1 MKGFRCVM
9 DIDQMELIRRGV
21 VDLITEGELA
31 DKLRRKKRLRIKLG
45 VDPTTPDLHLGH
57 TVVMQKLRQF
67 QDLGHQVI
75 FLIGDFTAQIGD
87 PSGRNVGRPPLTPAE
102 IAINLKT
109 YISQATKILDPK
121 KVELRY
127 NSEWLGKM
135 TFADVVGLA
144 THYTLARMMERE
156 DFKKRFQ
163 AGDPLSMH
171 ELLYPL
177 MQGYDSVVLE
187 ADVEL
192 GGTDQIFN
200 LLVGRELQ
208 RAYNQEPQVVLTMP
222 LLVGTDGVQKMS
234 KSYGN
239 YIGISEPA
247 NEIFGKVM
255 SISDDLMW
263 MYYELLSR
271 KSMDEIS
278 KLKEDVA
285 IGKVHPKSAK
295 ERLAEELV
303 ARFHSDSDANKAKE
317 HFDNVFTK
325 RNLPQE
331 IEEKR
336 IDTNL
341 GQISLVQALSMAE
354 IAASKSEIKRV
365 IQQGGLVV
373 NGEKVTDIDARI
385 STAETYDVK
394 FGKRKFVKLSFRK
407 I

>member
-1 MKGFRCVM
+1 
-9 DIDQMELIRRGV
+9 MEPGSQLDLIKRGAV
-21 VDLITEGELA
+21 ELITEEELV

-67 QDLGHQVI
+67 QDLGHHVT

-87 PSGRNVGRPPLTPAE
+87 PSGRNVGRPPLTAAE
-102 IAINLKT
+102 IAVNLKT
-109 YISQATKILDPK
+109 YINQASKILDPK

-135 TFADVVGLA
+135 NFADVVGLA

-239 YIGISEPA
+239 YIGIAEPA

-271 KSMDEIS
+271 KGMDEIS

-285 IGKVHPKSAK
+285 IGRIHPKAAK
-295 ERLAEELV
+295 EALAQEFVE
-303 ARFHSDSDANKAKE
+303 RFHSQADAKKAKE
-317 HFDNVFTK
+317 HFDHVFAK

-341 GQISLVQALSMAE
+341 GEISLVQALSMAE

-365 IQQGGLVV
+365 IQQGGLSV
-373 NGEKVTDIDARI
+373 NGEKVTDIDAKI
-385 STAETYDVK
+385 STAETYNVK
-394 FGKRKFVKLSFRK
+394 FGKRKFVRLSFRK
-407 I
+407 V

>member
-1 MKGFRCVM
+1 M
-9 DIDQMELIRRGV
+9 DLDRQLEVIRRGAV
-21 VDLITEGELA
+21 ELITEDELVG
-31 DKLRRKKRLRIKLG
+31 KLKRKKKLRIKLG
-45 VDPTTPDLHLGH
+45 LDPTAPDLHLGH

-67 QDLGHQVI
+67 QDLGHEVI
-75 FLIGDFTAQIGD
+75 FLIGDFTARIGD
-87 PSGRNVGRPPLTPAE
+87 PSGRNVGRPPLSPAE
-102 IAINLKT
+102 IKKNLKT
-109 YISQATKILDPK
+109 YIDQASKILDTK
-121 KVELRY
+121 KLELRY

-135 TFADVVGLA
+135 SFADVIGLA

-156 DFKKRFQ
+156 DFKKRFS

-208 RAYNQEPQVVLTMP
+208 RAYGKEAQVVLTMP
-222 LLVGTDGVQKMS
+222 LLIGTDGVQKMS

-239 YIGISEPA
+239 YIGVSEPA
-247 NEIFGKVM
+247 QEIFGKVM

-263 MYYELLSR
+263 MYYELLSG
-271 KSMDEIS
+271 KATDEIS
-278 KLKEDVA
+278 KLKEEVA

-295 ERLAEELV
+295 QSLAGELV
-303 ARFHSDSDANKAKE
+303 ARFHSEADAKKAKE
-317 HFDNVFTK
+317 HFDHVFVK

-341 GQISLVQALSMAE
+341 NEISLVQALALAE
-354 IAASKSEIKRV
+354 VAPSKSEIRRV
-365 IQQGGLVV
+365 IQQGGLTV
-373 NGEKVTDIDARI
+373 NGERAGDINAKIKTD
-385 STAETYDVK
+385 TEYDIK
-394 FGKRKFVKLSFRK
+394 FGKRKFAKIRFRK
-407 I
+407 L

>member
-1 MKGFRCVM
+1 M
-9 DIDQMELIRRGV
+9 DIGHQLELIKRGV
-21 VDLITEGELA
+21 VELITEGELA
-31 DKLRRKKRLRIKLG
+31 DKLKCKKRLRIKLG

-67 QDLGHQVI
+67 QYLGHHVV

-102 IAINLKT
+102 IAVNLKT
-109 YISQATKILDPK
+109 YINQAAKILDPK

-135 TFADVVGLA
+135 NFADVVGLA

-156 DFKKRFQ
+156 DFKKRFSS
-163 AGDPLSMH
+163 GDPLSMH

-222 LLVGTDGVQKMS
+222 LLIGTDGVQKMS
-234 KSYGN
+234 KSYDN
-239 YIGISEPA
+239 YIGISEPP

-263 MYYELLSR
+263 MYYELLSQ
-271 KSMDEIS
+271 KSLDEIS
-278 KLKEDVA
+278 KLKEGVA
-285 IGKVHPKSAK
+285 IGRVHPKAAK
-295 ERLAEELV
+295 ETLAQELV
-303 ARFHSDSDANKAKE
+303 ARFHSESDAKKAKD
-317 HFDNVFTK
+317 HFDHVFVRK
-325 RNLPQE
+325 NLPQE

-341 GQISLVQALSMAE
+341 DEISLVQALAMAD
-354 IAASKSEIKRV
+354 ISPSKSEIRRV
-365 IQQGGLVV
+365 IQQGGLAV
-373 NGEKVTDIDARI
+373 NGEKITDINTKI
-385 STAETYDVK
+385 STNTQHDVK
-394 FGKRKFVKLSFRK
+394 FGKRKFARISFRK
-407 I
+407 IK

>member
-1 MKGFRCVM
+1 M
-9 DIDQMELIRRGV
+9 DLDRQLEVIKRGAV
-21 VDLITEGELA
+21 ELITEDELKG
-31 DKLRRKKRLRIKLG
+31 KLERKKKLRIKLG
-45 VDPTTPDLHLGH
+45 LDPTAPDLHLGH

-75 FLIGDFTAQIGD
+75 FLIGDFTARIGD
-87 PSGRNVGRPPLTPAE
+87 PSGRNVGRPPLSPAE
-102 IAINLKT
+102 IESNLKT
-109 YISQATKILDPK
+109 YIDQASKILDPK
-121 KVELRY
+121 KLELRY

-135 TFADVVGLA
+135 RFADVIGLA

-156 DFKKRFQ
+156 DFKKRFS

-208 RAYNQEPQVVLTMP
+208 RAYGKEAQVVLTMP
-222 LLVGTDGVQKMS
+222 LLIGTDGVQKMS

-239 YIGISEPA
+239 YIGVSEPA
-247 NEIFGKVM
+247 REIFGKVM
-255 SISDDLMW
+255 SVSDDLMW

-271 KSMDEIS
+271 KEMGEIA

-285 IGKVHPKSAK
+285 AGKLHPKKAK
-295 ERLAEELV
+295 EDLALELV
-303 ARFHSDSDANKAKE
+303 ARFHSDAEARNAKNN
-317 HFDNVFTK
+317 FDNVFVK
-325 RNLPQE
+325 RNLPDE

-341 GQISLVQALSMAE
+341 DEIQLVQALALAE
-354 IAASKSEIKRV
+354 IAPSKSEIRRV
-365 IQQGGLVV
+365 MQQGGLTV
-373 NGEKVTDIDARI
+373 NGEKIADINAKI
-385 STAETYDVK
+385 STSDSHDVK
-394 FGKRKFVKLSFRK
+394 FGKRKFAKLRFRK
-407 I
+407 IT